1 MAPYKLQFYVTSVI
15 NSGDITVYMIASPL
29 RYYVIIA
36 RKGAFVLFILSHLIW
51 SHFVCTECA
60 VERSMQFAED
70 SATYFVLIGRS
81 FGELEMKWIMS
92 FWCMLI
98 TACCDLVGR
107 CVGRESCGGL

>member
-1 MAPYKLQFYVTSVI
+1 
-15 NSGDITVYMIASPL
+15 
-29 RYYVIIA
+29 
-36 RKGAFVLFILSHLIW
+36 
-51 SHFVCTECA
+51 
-60 VERSMQFAED
+60 MQFAED